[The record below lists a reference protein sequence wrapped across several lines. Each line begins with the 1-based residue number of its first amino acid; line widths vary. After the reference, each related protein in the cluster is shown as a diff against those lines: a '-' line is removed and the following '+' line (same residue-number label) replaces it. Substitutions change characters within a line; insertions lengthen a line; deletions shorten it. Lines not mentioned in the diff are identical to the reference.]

1 MSPSFAW
8 DKYFA
13 SVPKITE
20 LNVGNPGFFTALD
33 ATIKS
38 VPLDQWKTY
47 LKWQFIHSQA
57 DTLPVAF
64 EDENFNFYGT
74 VLGGAKQQLPRWNR
88 CMRAT
93 DADLGEALGKYY
105 VQVAFAG
112 NAKERMLKLVGDI
125 ERSMETDIKTID
137 WMTDETKQK
146 ALAKLHAVTNKI
158 GYPDEW
164 RDYSTLKIVRG
175 DRLGNSL
182 RSNAFEINRE
192 LKKIGGP
199 VDKKEWGMTP
209 PTVNAYYNPPQ
220 NNINFPAGILQPP
233 FFDNDVDDA
242 VNYGAIGVV
251 IGHELTHGFD
261 DSGARFDGNGNLQNW
276 WSPVDK
282 AEFEKRTGCIA
293 DQYSE
298 YSPIEGVKLQGR
310 LTLGEN
316 AADNGGSHLAMMA
329 LRSSYPDGKEPA
341 EKDGFSAEQR
351 FWIGFGQVWCENV
364 RPERARTMALS
375 DPHSPGRFRTNGV
388 VSNSPDFAKAFGCK
402 AGDPMVRK
410 NACRVW

>member
-1 MSPSFAW
+1 
-8 DKYFA
+8 
-13 SVPKITE
+13 
-20 LNVGNPGFFTALD
+20 
-33 ATIKS
+33 
-38 VPLDQWKTY
+38 
-47 LKWQFIHSQA
+47 
-57 DTLPVAF
+57 
-64 EDENFNFYGT
+64 
-74 VLGGAKQQLPRWNR
+74 
-88 CMRAT
+88 MRAT

-105 VQVAFAG
+105 VDLAFGG
-112 NAKERMLKLVGDI
+112 NAKERTLKMVGDI
-125 ERSMETDIKTID
+125 EKAMETDIKTLD

-146 ALAKLHAVTNKI
+146 ALEKLHAVANKI
-158 GYPDEW
+158 GYPDKW
-164 RDYSTLKIVRG
+164 RDYSKLKVKRG

-182 RSNAFEINRE
+182 RANNFEYKRQ
-192 LKKIGGP
+192 LRKIGGP
-199 VDKKEWGMTP
+199 VDKTEWGMTP
-209 PTVNAYYNPPQ
+209 PTVNAYYSPLQ

-233 FFDNDVDDA
+233 FFDNGIDDA

-261 DSGARFDGNGNLQNW
+261 DSGARFAANGDLKNW
-276 WSPVDK
+276 WSPADK

-316 AADNGGSHLAMMA
+316 AADNGGSHLAIMA

-402 AGDPMVRK
+402 AGDAMVRK